1 MQLAKRDNK
10 LVMAL
15 FTGTD
20 WCSFCIK
27 LENEVFGT
35 PEFRKW
41 SDENVVP
48 LMLDFPKTTKL
59 DPALSAQN
67 QKLKLKYKNYVSG
80 YPTVLFLDP
89 QGTVVAKMG
98 YARGGP
104 ENWISK
110 AEERLSQ

>member
-1 MQLAKRDNK
+1 
-10 LVMAL
+10 MAL

-20 WCSFCIK
+20 WCTWCIK
-27 LENEVFGT
+27 LEKEVFAT

-59 DPALSAQN
+59 DPALSNQN
-67 QKLKLKYKNYVSG
+67 QRLKLRYKDHFKG

-89 QGTVVAKMG
+89 QGNVVAKMG
-98 YARGGP
+98 YASGGP
-104 ENWISK
+104 ENWIAK